1 MNFFDLVRSKSTNM
15 PCEPY
20 CTTSE
25 MKHPS
30 PLIIAVFLCLAAFL
44 SACAGTAQGI
54 RTSTYGQQPAV
65 PVEPQNTDSK
75 STALVVIR
83 YPALIHAQA
92 ETIYVSSFASK
103 AIGGKVPLSMHSNPQ
118 TTRTAHAV
126 ISKSSYYA
134 MSLYRELRDALPE
147 GSVLLSPHMV
157 DWNQDL
163 GFHSRPILASEQIP
177 TVLTVDF
184 SVYSFPD
191 VTEVMES
198 PPVTFGDLVTP
209 LMVVRSSNWGEP
221 ALNGV
226 LIASDPLV
234 DTAWR
239 QARRQL
245 ITEAQSRMTDS
256 TPLSP
261 PSLAFIEFLNE
272 RDEASGN
279 PPLRSAAEANGSRLA
294 IERYPIEK
302 IQLDTALL
310 ERLSQD
316 NPARWVADD
325 PFSRDFARG
334 AARRLVQLLSGID
347 HGRASFFARQAA
359 FSRFDPEL
367 ARVFYMQTDDE
378 SVRARLQ
385 LAEALVG
392 AEKEFLSAQSESVY
406 AGSFDGDYGSRM
418 RRIIS
423 AEYRMLEER
432 RRLARAQNIGSAIA
446 AIALAGSVYAATV
459 TTTASTA
466 AVTAFSGVSLMGS
479 IWALN
484 VALDAKAESEEVNE
498 YFVARMAHATERQM
512 SVQMEWLESKELIT
526 ARGFA
531 EFRNKTLT
539 LYQSRVRSLAVN
551 SADNCRFL
559 HPQTSQAG
567 RWFGAC
573 VDGLA
578 TGPGYGLILQ
588 GTTLIEYMGSSRAG
602 LANGQ
607 GAMLVHRG
615 NTEFYEGGFAAGF
628 PNGMVRVERPG
639 ATPRLRRY
647 REGDDV
653 GRGDAESWKP
663 LNYATI
669 QVNP

>member
-1 MNFFDLVRSKSTNM
+1 MA
-15 PCEPY
+15 
-20 CTTSE
+20 
-25 MKHPS
+25 
-30 PLIIAVFLCLAAFL
+30 LII
-44 SACAGTAQGI
+44 SGCAGTAQGI
-54 RTSTYGQQPAV
+54 ATSTYSQQAKAPVVEQQP
-65 PVEPQNTDSK
+65 SK
-75 STALVVIR
+75 ATALVVIR
-83 YPALIHAQA
+83 YPALIHAEA

-103 AIGGKVPLSMHSNPQ
+103 AIGGEVPLSMHSNPQ
-118 TTRTAHAV
+118 TSRTAHAV

-157 DWNQDL
+157 DWNEEQ

-177 TVLTVDF
+177 SVLTVDF

-191 VTEVMES
+191 VNEVMDS

-239 QARRQL
+239 QARQEL
-245 ITEAQSRMTDS
+245 ISEAQGRVAGPSQAQA
-256 TPLSP
+256 

-272 RDEASGN
+272 RDEAPAN
-279 PPLRSAAEANGSRLA
+279 PPIRSASDGSGSRLA
-294 IERYPIEK
+294 VEQYPIEK
-302 IQLDTALL
+302 IQLDTLL
-310 ERLSQD
+310 IERISQD
-316 NPARWVADD
+316 DPGRWVADD
-325 PFSRDFARG
+325 PFAHDFARG
-334 AARRLVQLLSGID
+334 ASRRLVQLLSEID
-347 HGRASFFARQAA
+347 HDRATFFARQEA
-359 FSRFDPEL
+359 FGRFDPEL
-367 ARVFYMQTDDE
+367 AKVMFVQSEDE

-392 AEKEFLSAQSESVY
+392 AEKEFLVAQSESVY
-406 AGSFDGDYGSRM
+406 AGSFDGDYGARM

-432 RRLARAQNIGSAIA
+432 RRLARAQNISAAIA
-446 AIALAGSVYAATV
+446 AVALAGSVYAATV
-459 TTTASTA
+459 TTTASTT
-466 AVTAFSGVSLMGS
+466 AVLAFSGVSLMGS

-498 YFVARMAHATERQM
+498 YFVARMAHATETQM

-539 LYQSRVRSLAVN
+539 LYQSRVRSLEV
-551 SADNCRFL
+551 STADNCRFL
-559 HPQTSQAG
+559 HPQSSQPG
-567 RWFGAC
+567 RWIGAC
-573 VDGLA
+573 EEGLA
-578 TGPGYGLILQ
+578 TGHGYGLIL
-588 GTTLIEYMGSSRAG
+588 GDNMLIEYLGETSQGQAS
-602 LANGQ
+602 GQ
-607 GAMLVHRG
+607 GALLVHNG
-615 NTEFYEGGFAAGF
+615 NTAFYEGAFNRGV
-628 PNGMVRVERPG
+628 PDGMVRVERPG
-639 ATPRLRRY
+639 STPRVRQY
-647 REGDDV
+647 SGGNDV
-653 GRGDAESWKP
+653 GRGDSETWQP
-663 LNYATI
+663 MNYDTI